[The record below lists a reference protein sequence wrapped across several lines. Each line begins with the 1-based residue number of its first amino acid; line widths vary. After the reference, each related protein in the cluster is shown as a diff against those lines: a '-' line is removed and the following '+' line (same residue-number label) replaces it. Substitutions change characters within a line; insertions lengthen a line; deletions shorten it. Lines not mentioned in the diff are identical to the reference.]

1 MVAMG
6 SNKKREITAVSIV
19 LAVLAAGLFGSWLR
33 WGNPLVDCGREMNQ
47 PVRLARG
54 EMLYSQVRHIYG
66 PLSPYIN
73 AALYKIGGF
82 SLGVLYVEG
91 ILCTITILLVV
102 YWLSRQLMGRVA
114 SATATLTVMWL
125 CAFKPAGNYIL
136 PYSYGALHGCLFG
149 LFAVAGIVLLIRH
162 GKWWEAAGAGVACG
176 LAILAKTEI
185 GGAAMIAGLA
195 GSMMAGLPDRRRA
208 VMLTG
213 WFLVPAI
220 FIAVGAYSWIA
231 VRTGWEVL
239 ARDSFLFFRHL
250 PPELVYFNM
259 RMSGLD
265 HPALSL
271 AQIGEAALRYG
282 ALAVIIA
289 SLSVVITREKGP
301 KRSARTEMAGAGHA
315 SVAQIYAL
323 LGVSLLAFVV
333 STVAGPKQWDT
344 GPYIAMPLLL
354 GYLLAVS
361 GNRYLRTRAP
371 SKHLQIVIVMSIYA
385 MASLARIILRV
396 RSGGAYSSYLI
407 PVSVILFTYCWIR
420 VFPSILSGWKS
431 RLICRRITIGILIAD
446 IALTGILISYR
457 YRINNTYSIGT
468 ARGTILTQPE
478 LGRAFDEAIDFINS
492 YTREGDAVAVL
503 PEGTSLDFLT
513 DRRNPL
519 REEIITPGFLD
530 RDGEERAIRQL
541 SESGTNLILITNR
554 PTPEFGSTLFGV
566 DYCQDLSNWIDSNY
580 ELGAVL
586 GLNHDPHQQVGDKTF
601 FIKAYVR
608 KDRSL
613 PNGVSYRR

>member
-1 MVAMG
+1 MKL
-6 SNKKREITAVSIV
+6 SKRDIP
-19 LAVLAAGLFGSWLR
+19 VLAAIVAMLSGGLAASWMR

-47 PVRLARG
+47 PLRLARG

-66 PLSPYIN
+66 PLSPYLN

-149 LFAVAGIVLLIRH
+149 LIAVAGIVLLIRH
-162 GKWWEAAGAGVACG
+162 GKWVEAAGAGVACG

-208 VMLTG
+208 VILTA
-213 WFLVPAI
+213 WFLAPAI
-220 FIAVGAYSWIA
+220 LIAAGAYSWIA
-231 VRTGWEVL
+231 LKTGWEVL
-239 ARDSFLFFRHL
+239 ARDSFLFFGHL

-289 SLSVVITREKGP
+289 SVSVVITREKGP
-301 KRSARTEMAGAGHA
+301 KPSTRTEVAGAGHA
-315 SVAQIYAL
+315 SLAQVYVL
-323 LGVSLLAFVV
+323 LGVSMLAFLV
-333 STVAGPKQWDT
+333 STLAGPRKWDT
-344 GPYIAMPLLL
+344 GPYIAMPILL

-361 GNRYLRTRAP
+361 GNRYLRARAP
-371 SKHLQIVIVMSIYA
+371 SRHLRIVIVMSIYA

-407 PVSVILFTYCWIR
+407 PVSVVLFTYSWIR
-420 VFPSILSGWKS
+420 VFPSTLSGWKA
-431 RLICRRITIGILIAD
+431 RLICRRITVGILLAD
-446 IALTGILISYR
+446 VALTGILISYR
-457 YRINNTYSIGT
+457 YRINDSYPISTE
-468 ARGTILTQPE
+468 RGTILTQPE
-478 LGRAFDEAIDFINS
+478 LGRAFDEAIGFINS
-492 YTREGDAVAVL
+492 HTREGEPVAVV

-519 REEIITPGFLD
+519 REEIVTPGFLD

-541 SESGTNLILITNR
+541 SESGTKLILITNR

-566 DYCQDLSNWIDSNY
+566 DYCQSLANWIDANY

-586 GLNHDPHQQVGDKTF
+586 GLSHDPHQKVGDKTF
-601 FIKAYVR
+601 FIKAYVK
-608 KDRSL
+608 KDRL
-613 PNGVSYRR
+613 PANGS